1 MSEESKQKKG
11 WLPSW
16 LRLFESQPLES
27 LEILEVTP
35 SFSDENTRVS
45 NNELEGDN
53 EKTIEKGYSLSSRTS
68 GSDAER
74 ELGTG
79 QSDSSR

>member
-1 MSEESKQKKG
+1 MSKGSKQKKG

-16 LRLFESQPLES
+16 LQLFESQPLES

-35 SFSDENTRVS
+35 SFSDENTRVT
-45 NNELEGDN
+45 NDEHEGDK
-53 EKTIEKGYSLSSRTS
+53 EKSMAKGYSLSNRTS
-68 GSDAER
+68 GNDAER

-79 QSDSSR
+79 QSDASR